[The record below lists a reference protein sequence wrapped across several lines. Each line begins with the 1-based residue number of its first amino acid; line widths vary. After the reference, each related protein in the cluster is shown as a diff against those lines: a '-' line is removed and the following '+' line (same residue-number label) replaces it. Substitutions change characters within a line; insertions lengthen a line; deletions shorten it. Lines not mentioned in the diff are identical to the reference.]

1 MTNQQPPLARPV
13 CTTVSGRYFSFL
25 LPSTSVATI
34 DDVATSLSHVCRFGG
49 HVRTFYS
56 VAQHAYHISQCVPEG
71 IALEA
76 LMSVA
81 HKAFVGDMIWP
92 LKQLD
97 EQYQGIEERV
107 REALLR
113 QFRLPVGVSPAVRE
127 ARRILLATELRDIG
141 PVKSGGEW
149 PELVGVEPLIFK
161 LEPMSPPVARK
172 TFLDRYYELRARDN
186 DASNFLEPGD
196 EA

>member
-1 MTNQQPPLARPV
+1 MSNRQPPIARPV
-13 CTTVSGRYFSFL
+13 CITVSGRYFSFL
-25 LPSTSVATI
+25 LPSTSIASI
-34 DDVATSLSHVCRFGG
+34 EDVATSLSHTCRFGG

-56 VAQHAYHISQCVPEG
+56 VAQHAYHVSECVPAG
-71 IALEA
+71 LALDA

-97 EQYQGIEERV
+97 EEYQSIEERV

-113 QFRLPVGVSPAVRE
+113 QFRLSVAVSPAVRE

-141 PVKSGGEW
+141 PVKSASEW
-149 PELVGVEPLIFK
+149 PELIGVEPLMFK
-161 LEPMSPPVARK
+161 LQPMSSQVARK
-172 TFLDRYYELRARDN
+172 TFLDRYYELRARTN
-186 DASNFLEPGD
+186 DANNFLAPGD